1 MYKPCAVGLLVCC
14 LGVLGL
20 SSCIRSLEPTAPTVT
35 RSPEQT
41 VLPRPITETLT
52 PEATSRPGSTA
63 TYAPQGVVVSS
74 TPSMPPTIT
83 PTFTPEEKIPTRTLV
98 TYSLPNAEEL
108 EVINLSN
115 AARLEV
121 LAEVE
126 LWEQDSPF
134 YFDISP
140 DGEMLAL
147 VNGPELW
154 VMEIATGRIWNA
166 FSTPGKLS
174 WLGFVTYSPNGEQIA
189 FIEGEQ
195 DIYILSATTDTVL
208 KILNDT
214 ESYALQYFTITYSP
228 DSELLVSCGW
238 YAGSYTRIWDVDS
251 GEIIQELDDKNQ
263 FQAAFS
269 PDGAMMITSGRIGW
283 STIWDVLTW
292 TPTGRI
298 ETPIGGSAYY
308 VSFTP
313 NGQLVAIESDWN
325 RDEDTGIT
333 IYDVSNWEELSS
345 TGPISSNFAFN
356 ADGGIIAFNWKNL
369 PGELV
374 LRATL
379 SGERVF
385 SREGLGI
392 VRLEFTPDGRLLIT
406 RSSENRIQIWGIV
419 R

>member
-1 MYKPCAVGLLVCC
+1 M
-14 LGVLGL
+14 
-20 SSCIRSLEPTAPTVT
+20 
-35 RSPEQT
+35 
-41 VLPRPITETLT
+41 
-52 PEATSRPGSTA
+52 
-63 TYAPQGVVVSS
+63 
-74 TPSMPPTIT
+74 
-83 PTFTPEEKIPTRTLV
+83 
-98 TYSLPNAEEL
+98 
-108 EVINLSN
+108 INLSN

-269 PDGAMMITSGRIGW
+269 PDGAMMITTGRVGR
-283 STIWDVLTW
+283 STVWDVSTW
-292 TPTGRI
+292 TPTRRI
-298 ETPIGGSAYY
+298 ETLVGLPMYY

-313 NGQLVAIESDWN
+313 NGRLLAIENQMN
-325 RDEDTGIT
+325 REGDTLFT
-333 IYDVSNWEELSS
+333 LYDVSNWEKLSS